1 MSGAIASECVRAQ
14 LEKVLSSSRFSR
26 SERLRRFLRY
36 LVEVALSGRLEL
48 LRELPLGMDV
58 FERGMDFDP
67 RVDPI
72 VRIDARRLRAR
83 LSEYYEGEGAF
94 DEVEIGLER
103 GGYVPSFRRRKHL
116 RSTAGVEVREWRVG
130 VLPFES
136 WSAAPDERLFGRV
149 LTEELVSALGQVAG
163 WRIVVCSGEAAQRG
177 LGEDAATIV
186 RGAILRSGATFRVTV
201 NIVSAPDGCLLASQR
216 FDRHENDGYELQ
228 QEVIRYVL
236 ARLIGAAN
244 PTSDDSEGFHR
255 YLQGR
260 YLMNQGT
267 PEALQKA
274 VRCFQQIVER
284 EAHSSRAWAGLAA
297 ALNTMLLLGAADP
310 AVAVPQAERAAA
322 KALEG
327 EPDLP
332 EAKTA
337 HAMAMVLSG
346 DTIANA
352 RRTLESVIQAHPHF
366 VPARIAYAAHCL
378 LPSGDVA
385 SAKQQVEIAIGADP
399 SNPSALYL
407 LSLVQYAEL
416 QYDEAR
422 QTLEAILRISPDYPA
437 CWLQL
442 AEIHRRAGNG
452 REALTAYDRFE
463 KLSPAPR
470 AARIISNA
478 AAESGAPDSPLAAT
492 GLPRRRAAGST
503 VGF

>member
-1 MSGAIASECVRAQ
+1 
-14 LEKVLSSSRFSR
+14 
-26 SERLRRFLRY
+26 
-36 LVEVALSGRLEL
+36 
-48 LRELPLGMDV
+48 
-58 FERGMDFDP
+58 
-67 RVDPI
+67 
-72 VRIDARRLRAR
+72 
-83 LSEYYEGEGAF
+83 
-94 DEVEIGLER
+94 
-103 GGYVPSFRRRKHL
+103 
-116 RSTAGVEVREWRVG
+116 
-130 VLPFES
+130 
-136 WSAAPDERLFGRV
+136 
-149 LTEELVSALGQVAG
+149 LVSALGQVAG